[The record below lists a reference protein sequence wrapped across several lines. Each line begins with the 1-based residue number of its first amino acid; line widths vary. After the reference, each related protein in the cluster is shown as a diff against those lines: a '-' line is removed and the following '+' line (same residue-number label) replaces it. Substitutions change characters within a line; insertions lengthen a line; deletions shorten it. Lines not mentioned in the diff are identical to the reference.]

1 VQHASDLNVMFVT
14 AIELMGKCPEHAVT
28 IKQDIAHMAVLAHQ
42 EAL

>member
-1 VQHASDLNVMFVT
+1 VKYASDLNVMFVT

-28 IKQDIAHMAVLAHQ
+28 IQQDIVRMAVLAHQ